1 LPPISVVLSDVDQLP
16 SGAETAAEL
25 ADLLVQGRHRAPVT
39 SMSGQCDMPVRRTA
53 VTCNN
58 AIQVTIYNCRN
69 STTMPFR
76 GPAAG
81 LRLTRIFMT

>member
-1 LPPISVVLSDVDQLP
+1 MPPISAVLSDVDQLP
-16 SGAETAAEL
+16 SGAETAVEL

-53 VTCNN
+53 ATCNN

-69 STTMPFR
+69 N
-76 GPAAG
+76 G
-81 LRLTRIFMT
+81 